1 MKIGAYEN
9 PEKSLE
15 FVRFDTNGRIWNGPW
30 INLNTFEHK
39 SYYDYYFEYRKK
51 DELLLNVPL
60 PTRDCLKE
68 RYEIGDLV
76 YYQVL
81 SNNMLCA
88 GTITKKRDYNYVIDD
103 CMSRLPHRLLP
114 YHYYSLHTKC
124 RLAIHW
130 FLLISRRLGICKD
143 IRKLIGSYIWRLRN
157 EYEWDCNH
165 KHTLKRLAH
174 KKIKYSE

>member
-1 MKIGAYEN
+1 MKIGAYEF
-9 PEKSLE
+9 PGKSLE

-30 INLNTFEHK
+30 INLNTFEFQL
-39 SYYDYYFEYRKK
+39 YTDRALEYRKK
-51 DELLLNVPL
+51 DKLLVNIPL
-60 PTRDCLKE
+60 PTRNCLKE

-76 YYQVL
+76 YYQIL
-81 SNNMLCA
+81 ANNILFT
-88 GTITKKRDYNYVIDD
+88 GTITKKRNNYYIIDD
-103 CMSRLPHRLLP
+103 CMSRLPCRIIP

-124 RLAIHW
+124 RWW
-130 FLLISRRLGICKD
+130 FLIARRFGIYRD
-143 IRKLIGSYIWRLRN
+143 VRKLIGSYIWRLRN